1 MQSVSVYAM
10 GTSGKLCVCVCVCVG
25 ACVCVCVCVCG
36 WVGVGG
42 CGCVHY
48 PSLAATV
55 GIKLRVETC
64 VKCIVLCPATSGHH
78 FNTARCKTAIKN
90 GLAETIN

>member
-1 MQSVSVYAM
+1 MQSVSEYAM
-10 GTSGKLCVCVCVCVG
+10 GTSGKLCVGVAVG
-25 ACVCVCVCVCG
+25 VAVCG
-36 WVGVGG
+36 CG

-55 GIKLRVETC
+55 GIKLRVETH
-64 VKCIVLCPATSGHH
+64 VKCIVSCPATSGHH